1 MTGAALEPT
10 ADGAVDP
17 DSDEGLMSRYAQ
29 GDAGAFDVLYQR
41 HRSRLFRFLQHQ
53 TGSRAIA
60 EELYQ
65 DVWMNLIRARE
76 RYVVTARFSTF
87 LLTIAHHRVAD
98 HFRERAPQKTSE
110 LIEDEIDQRDRSER
124 PVSDPA
130 QLVQQRQEIRRV
142 DQALMQLSAEQREI
156 FLLRHEGDATLEELA
171 EMTGV
176 SRETAKS
183 RLRYALGHLK
193 RLLGEDA

>member
-1 MTGAALEPT
+1 
-10 ADGAVDP
+10 
-17 DSDEGLMSRYAQ
+17 
-29 GDAGAFDVLYQR
+29 
-41 HRSRLFRFLQHQ
+41 
-53 TGSRAIA
+53 
-60 EELYQ
+60 
-65 DVWMNLIRARE
+65 
-76 RYVVTARFSTF
+76 
-87 LLTIAHHRVAD
+87 
-98 HFRERAPQKTSE
+98 
-110 LIEDEIDQRDRSER
+110 
-124 PVSDPA
+124 VSDPA